1 MGASI
6 NQWVASEVRQ
16 APREGGFYFGFGLT
30 LTILKTIVIGVSI
43 LFEVGIIMQTIQA
56 SEFKARCLA
65 LMDDVARSGEVLVVT
80 KNGRPVAELR
90 PYSGGRYG
98 SPFGLHSGLEIAG
111 DILSPIEEGAWK
123 VLE

>member
-1 MGASI
+1 
-6 NQWVASEVRQ
+6 
-16 APREGGFYFGFGLT
+16 
-30 LTILKTIVIGVSI
+30 
-43 LFEVGIIMQTIQA
+43 MQTIQA

-65 LMDDVARSGEVLVVT
+65 LMDDVARSGEVWVVT

-90 PYSGGRYG
+90 PYSGGKCG

-111 DILSPIEEGAWK
+111 DILSPIEKDAWK